1 MVLYIICEIFFNVG
15 TGIRISFSEISR
27 ENADA
32 GKKEGSFTSFDVKT
46 ISYNYT
52 RLVVNVQGLL
62 KQMDELATKFFTNF
76 ITWIYSIYF
85 FLRSLYSMKREK

>member
-1 MVLYIICEIFFNVG
+1 MRFSLMLNSTDI
-15 TGIRISFSEISR
+15 GIHFPEISP

-32 GKKEGSFTSFDVKT
+32 GKWEGSFTFFDVKT

-62 KQMDELATKFFTNF
+62 KQMDEVATKFFTNF

-85 FLRSLYSMKREK
+85 FLRSLYTYSMKREK